1 MNVKRLLR
9 EVESRLADRD
19 ADLRESVLDAL
30 REAIA
35 RERRWVDPSLTIEDE
50 RERRVEA
57 EEMREMVEAIDRPA
71 ETEAALAEAVKQAAR
86 AVEVDATILTAIEP
100 GGVFR
105 VVAAQGQEAEP
116 LVGTVLS
123 DPRLSTLA
131 DEAQPTVVSDTES
144 GGPPPVALPLRS
156 WAALP
161 MVHEGVRLGL
171 LLLGRLAPAD
181 FSQTEL
187 HRARR
192 LAFTVGAVLARGR
205 QLDQVRRYAVLLEQV
220 VEVDQRVFRGDSPE
234 ALCQALLDGACRVGG
249 YRSGL
254 LVLQTPRGPQ
264 VSAAT
269 GEPLLPAVGRPAPAD
284 LASTAIRRLA
294 AERVLDVAEALGV
307 VLPAGE
313 ACLVP
318 VATPDSY
325 VGCLLLV
332 DPSGPNPDDVL
343 IEAYASR
350 AALAW
355 RHAVRQRATA

>member
-9 EVESRLADRD
+9 EVEKRLEGRD
-19 ADLRESVLDAL
+19 AELRESVLDAL

-71 ETEAALAEAVKQAAR
+71 ATEAALAEAVKQASR
-86 AVEVDATILTAIEP
+86 AIEVDTTILTAIEP

-105 VVAAQGQEAEP
+105 VVAALGQQAEP

-123 DPRLSTLA
+123 DPRLPALA
-131 DEAQPTVVSDTES
+131 DDPQPTVVSDTES
-144 GGPPPVALPLRS
+144 GGPPPLALPLRS
-156 WAALP
+156 WATLP
-161 MVHEGVRLGL
+161 MIHEGERLGL
-171 LLLGRLAPAD
+171 LLLGRLAPSD

-192 LAFTVGAVLARGR
+192 LAYSVGAVLARGR
-205 QLDQVRRYAVLLEQV
+205 QLEQVRRYAVLLEQV
-220 VEVDQRVFRGDSPE
+220 VEVDQRVFRGDSLE
-234 ALCQALLDGACRVGG
+234 ALGQALLDGACRVGG
-249 YRSGL
+249 YRGGL

-264 VSAAT
+264 VSAAV
-269 GEPLLPAVGRPAPAD
+269 GEAVLPALGRPAPAE
-284 LASTAIRRLA
+284 LASTTLRWLS
-294 AERVLDVAEALGV
+294 AERMLDTAEALGV
-307 VLPAGE
+307 VLPAAD

-325 VGCLLLV
+325 VGCLVLL
-332 DPSGPNPDDVL
+332 DPSGPNSDEVL

-350 AALAW
+350 AAVAW
-355 RHAVRQRATA
+355 RHVARQRSAV